1 MADKDD
7 EAPDAGWTGEAA
19 PTASA
24 QAAATA
30 SAPTASAPP
39 AAADRPSRVRRL
51 LVPGIALVAGL
62 AIGLGGGALLGSALD
77 GPRGFDRAAFVG
89 NSDGDR
95 PGGPG
100 EGLRD
105 IGPGHRDGLR
115 HERRDSDDPG
125 DGATDDE
132 TD

>member
-7 EAPDAGWTGEAA
+7 ETPDAGWTGEVAPTASAPAA

-24 QAAATA
+24 PAA
-30 SAPTASAPP
+30 SAAKPN
-39 AAADRPSRVRRL
+39 RVRR
-51 LVPGIALVAGL
+51 A
-62 AIGLGGGALLGSALD
+62 
-77 GPRGFDRAAFVG
+77 
-89 NSDGDR
+89 
-95 PGGPG
+95 
-100 EGLRD
+100 
-105 IGPGHRDGLR
+105 LR